1 MLGPILIQLM
11 AETLQTLKTLMKVEV
26 KTQKHNLKINSF
38 FCNLYLFSFLLCDH
52 VVDETLMSHLFKHF
66 QIKLCVKVIWK
77 VFKYGK
83 T

>member
-1 MLGPILIQLM
+1 MG
-11 AETLQTLKTLMKVEV
+11 ETLQTLKTLMKVKV
-26 KTQKHNLKINSF
+26 KNQKHNLKINSF
-38 FCNLYLFSFLLCDH
+38 FCNFCLFSFLLCDH

>member
-1 MLGPILIQLM
+1 MG
-11 AETLQTLKTLMKVEV
+11 ETLQTLKTLMKVEV

-38 FCNLYLFSFLLCDH
+38 FFNFNLFSFLLCDH

>member
-1 MLGPILIQLM
+1 MG
-11 AETLQTLKTLMKVEV
+11 ETLQTLKTLMKVEV

-38 FCNLYLFSFLLCDH
+38 SLFSFLLCDH